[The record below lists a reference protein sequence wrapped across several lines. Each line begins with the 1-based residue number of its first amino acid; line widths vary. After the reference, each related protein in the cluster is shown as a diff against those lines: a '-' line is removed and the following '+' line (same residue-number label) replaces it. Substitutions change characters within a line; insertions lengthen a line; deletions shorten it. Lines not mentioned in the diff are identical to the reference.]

1 MPASIYHPRY
11 QALRMAMVR
20 ARQVAGLTQVQI
32 AQRLGVG
39 QSYVSKIERGE
50 SYVDV
55 ITFVDWCSACGLKP
69 GIELEK
75 AFSDDKGDGSGICET
90 VLAKPP

>member
-11 QALRMAMVR
+11 QTLRVAMVDVR
-20 ARQVAGLTQVQI
+20 KTAGLTQ
-32 AQRLGVG
+32 AQLATTLGVG

-55 ITFVDWCSACGLKP
+55 FTFVDWCVACGVSP
-69 GIELEK
+69 SV
-75 AFSDDKGDGSGICET
+75 AFDT
-90 VLAKPP
+90 VQKLS

>member
-1 MPASIYHPRY
+1 MRSVPASIYHPRY
-11 QALRMAMVR
+11 QAMRSALVE
-20 ARQVAGLTQVQI
+20 ARKVAGLTQAEM

-55 ITFVDWCSACGLKP
+55 FTFVDWCAACGLKP
-69 GIELEK
+69 GAVFENLP
-75 AFSDDKGDGSGICET
+75 AT
-90 VLAKPP
+90 